1 MIRTTL
7 AGLVAH
13 KMRVLLTSLAIV
25 LGVGFIAG
33 TFVLTDSMK
42 AGFDQQ
48 FAASASK
55 VDLAVLPAVGKQV
68 SPATL
73 KKIEK
78 VSGVS
83 SAQGL
88 VRGDTALLGK
98 DGKVVGD
105 DPAVGF
111 SVSTGQLA
119 RLKFTSG
126 RAPAGPTE
134 AVLDDKTASKAGF
147 KVGDTVQVLTEKGK
161 NHSFQV
167 TGLIDGGLDQDIAF
181 RGGIGFTAPVAAMI
195 TGEKG
200 FTEVDVAGV
209 ASVATV
215 KQVAGAN
222 EVLTGDQLASK
233 LSKKSG
239 ADIALITTGLLIFG
253 IISLLVA
260 ALVIYNTFTILMAQ
274 RMREHAL
281 LRCIGAGKRQIFT
294 GVLAESAIVG
304 LIGSLLGLAVGTGLG
319 AGGLALI
326 RSLGASVPTTF
337 TIAPRT
343 VVLSLVVGVAMTMLS
358 ALLPARAATK
368 VAPIAALRTDQEP
381 GSARFRLGLFRWIS
395 AILLGG
401 LGAVLTGIALASGE
415 GETPM
420 LLVGASAVLVFAAV
434 VALMPLLVRPL
445 SKLFGWL
452 PAKAG
457 GVPGQLAVQNSWRS
471 PKRTA
476 TTTIALT
483 IGVGLMSLFAVI
495 GASSKQTGTEMIA
508 KQFPVDY
515 VLQTQSRGALPDG
528 LEAALRAQPVFAKVS
543 EKAPKDLTRGPSG
556 DNALYVDLKPGAS
569 VTDGAHAIT
578 AATASYPTV
587 KVTDAATVK
596 NQFTSAIDSM
606 LLMFGGL
613 LGFAVLISLF
623 GIANTLTLSVV
634 ERTRESALLRA
645 LGITKRQLRRM
656 LSLEAVVMALIGAS
670 VGVAL
675 GIGFGWASTRAISSQ
690 IVFALPYGQIIG
702 FILVAAVAG
711 VAAAVLPA
719 RRAAKASIVG
729 SITG

>member
-1 MIRTTL
+1 MIKITL

-55 VDLAVLPAVGKQV
+55 VDIAVLPDDGEV

-73 KKIEK
+73 KKIQQ
-78 VSGVS
+78 VAGVT

-88 VRGDTALLGK
+88 IRGDAALLGK

-105 DPAVGF
+105 DPVVGF
-111 SVSTGQLA
+111 SVATGQLQ
-119 RLKFTSG
+119 RMTFTSG
-126 RAPAGPTE
+126 RAPAGPAE
-134 AVLDDKTASKAGF
+134 AVLDDETASKAGF
-147 KVGDTVQVLTEKGK
+147 KVGDTIQVLSDKGK

-167 TGLIDGGLDQDIAF
+167 TGLVDGGLDQEMAY
-181 RGGIGFTAPVAAMI
+181 RGGVGFTAPVAAMI

-200 FTEVDVAGV
+200 YTEIDVAGV
-209 ASVATV
+209 ASVASI
-215 KQVAGAN
+215 KQVAGAG
-222 EVLTGDQLASK
+222 EVLTGEQLASK
-233 LSKKSG
+233 LSKQSG
-239 ADIALITTGLLIFG
+239 ADIKIVTTGLLIFG
-253 IISLLVA
+253 MISLLVA

-304 LIGSLLGLAVGTGLG
+304 FVGSLLGLVVGAGLG

-326 RSLGASVPTTF
+326 RWLGASVPAEF
-337 TIAPRT
+337 TMAPRT
-343 VVLSLVVGVAMTMLS
+343 IILAMIVGVTMTMLS

-381 GSARFRLGLFRWIS
+381 GSAKFRLGLFRWIS
-395 AILLGG
+395 AGLLGG
-401 LGAVLTGIALASGE
+401 LGAALTGIALAMGE
-415 GETPM
+415 GQNPM
-420 LLVGASAVLVFAAV
+420 ALVAAGAVLVFAAV

-445 SKLFGWL
+445 SRLFGWL
-452 PAKAG
+452 PAKVG

-495 GASSKQTGTEMIA
+495 GASSKQTGNEMIA

-515 VLQTQSRGALPDG
+515 VLQTQSRGELPDG
-528 LEAALRAQPVFAKVS
+528 LEAAVKAQPVFAKIS
-543 EKAPKDLTRGPSG
+543 SKAPENMEMGPIG
-556 DNALYVDLKPGAS
+556 EDVLYVNLKPGTS
-569 VTDGAHAIT
+569 VTDGARAIE

-596 NQFTSAIDSM
+596 DEFTTAIDAM

-670 VGVAL
+670 VGLAL
-675 GIGFGWASTRAISSQ
+675 GIAFGWAATRAISSE
-690 IVFALPYGQIIG
+690 IVFSLPYGQILG
-702 FILVAAVAG
+702 FILLAGVAG
-711 VAAAVLPA
+711 VVAAVLPA